1 MAALTHAQK
10 VTRLYRKS
18 LKHMLSWTVDRGLW
32 RRQAVELRNRF
43 DAYKGVNDMNKA
55 LKLLQEG
62 EEEFNYLKHP
72 DPYISE
78 ISLIKLDQLKRVVYF
93 NVKVVCV
100 SNTVYVE
107 KISQISS
114 FVAFVCWLVASG
126 VSNLQNSLTKFKF
139 FCNHEFFYH
148 KIFCI

>member
-1 MAALTHAQK
+1 
-10 VTRLYRKS
+10 
-18 LKHMLSWTVDRGLW
+18 MLSWTVDRGLW

-93 NVKVVCV
+93 NVKVACV
-100 SNTVYVE
+100 SIICR
-107 KISQISS
+107 K
-114 FVAFVCWLVASG
+114 
-126 VSNLQNSLTKFKF
+126 NLTNF
-139 FCNHEFFYH
+139 FIC
-148 KIFCI
+148 CICLLACCLRS